1 MSASAMVK
9 RYLVIIDYQ
18 LVIAIATAIR
28 ITITVV
34 VTVIVKSVRIIT
46 VIDINNKV
54 VRYSSDDNG
63 TDGAGNVD
71 DNGICLFQFLLR
83 IKYLQKRYYVMI
95 QV

>member
-1 MSASAMVK
+1 M
-9 RYLVIIDYQ
+9 
-18 LVIAIATAIR
+18 VIAITTVVR

-34 VTVIVKSVRIIT
+34 VTVIVRSVGIII

-54 VRYSSDDNG
+54 RYSSDDNC
-63 TDGAGNVD
+63 TDGAGNVV

-83 IKYLQKRYYVMI
+83 IKYLQKRYYVII